1 MGALWGWG
9 STSPSARSTPG
20 MCMGRGGSADV
31 GASRHPQQSCRIVE
45 PLMLGMIC
53 RIQSNHSPVST
64 WLLMGLLGREKVFRA
79 IHSDRQPIPLV
90 EL

>member
-1 MGALWGWG
+1 MGLNIPVSQVNPRYVYG
-9 STSPSARSTPG
+9 ARG
-20 MCMGRGGSADV
+20 QRGRGGIPSPTAE
-31 GASRHPQQSCRIVE
+31 SCRIVE